1 MVGDVCVVRV
11 GGVLG
16 VARLFVR
23 GVGGQ
28 EGLVSYAQKCREALC
43 VLQAA
48 GGVVR
53 RQRWPGAALAFVLVT
68 QFLCPQF
75 RDATAGAAANMSRTG
90 RRKGRDLTTSF
101 RRSTALHTSTSL
113 AARRI
118 QWP

>member
-11 GGVLG
+11 GRVLG

-48 GGVVR
+48 GGLVGFGDKDGPAL
-53 RQRWPGAALAFVLVT
+53 RW
-68 QFLCPQF
+68 
-75 RDATAGAAANMSRTG
+75 
-90 RRKGRDLTTSF
+90 
-101 RRSTALHTSTSL
+101 RSC
-113 AARRI
+113 
-118 QWP
+118 W